1 MQEYMLLL
9 AAIALGARAG
19 AADPLQDHAED
30 APGPGV
36 GDGLPDHH
44 TRVQREVQGLFPFPR
59 VGRAT
64 WGSMRDS
71 GLGENK
77 RQGLIPFP
85 RVGRSENADP
95 RNMPAAWLVAPEF
108 YPGKRV
114 ASWMPSSSPRLG
126 RQSKRFETDNAAWTL
141 VNVRDYPAMNRPQRG
156 RDSASFTP
164 RLGRELESDEEVAVH
179 DAPAVALG
187 PGGEDLQLQG
197 GVGVRL

>member
-1 MQEYMLLL
+1 MREYVLLL
-9 AAIALGARAG
+9 AALALGARA
-19 AADPLQDHAED
+19 AEPLQDHED
-30 APGPGV
+30 GPGPGV

-64 WGSMRDS
+64 WGTRDS

-95 RNMPAAWLVAPEF
+95 RTMPAAWLVAPEY

-126 RQSKRFETDNAAWTL
+126 RQNKRFETDNAAWTL

-179 DAPAVALG
+179 DAPGLG
-187 PGGEDLQLQG
+187 PQDDLQG
-197 GVGVRL
+197 SVRL

>member
-1 MQEYMLLL
+1 MREYVLLL
-9 AAIALGARAG
+9 AALALGARA
-19 AADPLQDHAED
+19 AEPLQDHGG
-30 APGPGV
+30 AP
-36 GDGLPDHH
+36 LRSH
-44 TRVQREVQGLFPFPR
+44 RPFPAAASLKGMLCVNGVCDR
-59 VGRAT
+59 PVQVFPA
-64 WGSMRDS
+64 

-95 RNMPAAWLVAPEF
+95 RTMPAAWLVAPEY

-126 RQSKRFETDNAAWTL
+126 RQNKRFETDNAAWTL

-179 DAPAVALG
+179 DATGLG
-187 PGGEDLQLQG
+187 PQDDLQG
-197 GVGVRL
+197 SVRL